1 MWTIF
6 SKIRTERLPRLWAGF
21 LLELGC
27 GSVTNILFTE
37 LINDVLMENLI
48 HSIHVPAGN
57 NNTCTTESSSRVEI
71 TKDEESIIRYACGYV
86 GMKLQKRFTKLKG
99 ERAAIFVDCLDQ
111 MCADGPSSSL
121 FDYSREWIDRVN
133 RGGLFDVS
141 NDAYVLFYVI
151 EEAMRERLT
160 THISKSGLLTPTKS
174 AAEKERIIDFVVK
187 DMDVQYRWDVISS
200 DMDEDMQLELLTHIV
215 SLWLTIR
222 GFSISKS
229 WMEDYKVKEATNTKK
244 KKSLRKELSR
254 KGESTTQA

>member
-1 MWTIF
+1 MKGTKRTIF
-6 SKIRTERLPRLWAGF
+6 SKIRIERLPRLWAGF
-21 LLELGC
+21 LVELGC

-57 NNTCTTESSSRVEI
+57 NNSCTTESFSRVEI
-71 TKDEESIIRYACGYV
+71 TKDEESMIRYACG
-86 GMKLQKRFTKLKG
+86 
-99 ERAAIFVDCLDQ
+99 FVDCLDQ

-160 THISKSGLLTPTKS
+160 THISKSGLLTSTKS
-174 AAEKERIIDFVVK
+174 TAEKERIIDFVVK
-187 DMDVQYRWDVISS
+187 DSDVQYRWDVISS

-244 KKSLRKELSR
+244 KKSFRKELSR
-254 KGESTTQA
+254 KGESTSQT